1 MPALRAFK
9 TGTDLNMEA
18 NEENLAHVA
27 ELIEKAK
34 SAGLR
39 GAVWLESLGVKRCCE
54 GYNGIGPEFLPTGVR
69 ALISRKLHIFEAP
82 AVIHDM
88 DNDFADGTREKFL
101 AANDRF
107 RHNCLVMAERT
118 YPGDEKRQLAAK
130 AVAEILFAF
139 VSADGFGWKA
149 WLEATERA
157 KARDLNH
164 KT

>member
-1 MPALRAFK
+1 
-9 TGTDLNMEA
+9 MET
-18 NEENLAHVA
+18 NEENMAHVA
-27 ELIEKAK
+27 ELIKRAK
-34 SAGLR
+34 DAGLQ
-39 GAVWLESLGVKRCCE
+39 GADWLESLGVERCCE
-54 GYNGIGPEFLPTGVR
+54 GYNGIGPEFLPAGVR

-107 RHNCLVMAERT
+107 RRNCLVMAERT

-130 AVAEILFAF
+130 SVAEILFAF
-139 VSADGFGWKA
+139 VSADSFGWKA

-164 KT
+164 KTSDGGHQTSKSGV